1 MLPSDTHLKKGLE
14 VNTNETIP
22 DGQIQS
28 APIVNVLADCLSMV
42 WNADK
47 NIGLL
52 SLANV
57 NKSIFPNCF
66 SSSISLSS
74 YLLCYRKTAAELKEE
89 LNILHLELY
98 DKSENFS
105 GDALHKHF
113 FLSNKWGTESS
124 ILHWDFSFKL
134 QFLESNALILLN
146 LKARKHFNSS
156 CRKQQVIL
164 LLSVGKS
171 SRYSKPFHFPLTS
184 PCL

>member
-1 MLPSDTHLKKGLE
+1 M
-14 VNTNETIP
+14 IP

-28 APIVNVLADCLSMV
+28 APTVNVLADCLSMV

-66 SSSISLSS
+66 SSSISLSR
-74 YLLCYRKTAAELKEE
+74 YLLCYGKITAELKEE

-105 GDALHKHF
+105 GDALQKHF
-113 FLSNKWGTESS
+113 FPSKWGTESS

-134 QFLESNALILLN
+134 QFLESYTLILLN
-146 LKARKHFNSS
+146 LETRKHFNFS

-171 SRYSKPFHFPLTS
+171 SRYSKPFRFPLTS